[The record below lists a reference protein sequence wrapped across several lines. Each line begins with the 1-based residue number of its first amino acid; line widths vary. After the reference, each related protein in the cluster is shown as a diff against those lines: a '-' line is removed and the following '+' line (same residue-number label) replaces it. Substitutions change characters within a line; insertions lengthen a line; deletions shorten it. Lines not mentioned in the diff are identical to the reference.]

1 MQLSFGGYVSTRSG
15 FVIEITFEC
24 DSSPGGPIPQS
35 VVSAHLAVK
44 SEANQPPELITKED
58 PMHSGPRCGL
68 DAGRSKLR
76 TYGGQP
82 QAIKGEFR

>member
-1 MQLSFGGYVSTRSG
+1 MPSSFGGYASTRSR
-15 FVIEITFEC
+15 FVIEITFDC
-24 DSSPGGPIPQS
+24 DSLPGGPNPGS

-58 PMHSGPRCGL
+58 PMYSGPRCGL

-76 TYGGQP
+76 T
-82 QAIKGEFR
+82 